1 MQSLP
6 LSAFTYDLPADRI
19 ALYPLPERDQSKLL
33 VYQEGHIEHRT
44 FTNITEYLPEN
55 TLLVF
60 NNTRVIPARLHFSKD
75 TGATIEIFLL
85 SPITPSPLVAQA
97 MLATGTATWHCTIG
111 NLKKW
116 TDGTVLKKD
125 LGVITLEARLEDR
138 ARGLVAFTWG
148 RLVQSTDTNTVDRGL
163 WTVDI
168 TFAEVIGRSGETP
181 LPPYLK
187 RKAEQTDRDRYQTVY
202 ARAEGAVAAPTA
214 GLHFTPHVLDALT
227 QKGIRTDFLTL
238 HVSAGTFQ
246 PVKTENAA
254 EHTMHQEQVLV
265 TRANLQ
271 NLLDPTRRIVP
282 VGTTSMRTLESL
294 YWYGVNLG
302 TDTNAPFTI
311 RQHDPYEAKGPLPS
325 RHEAL
330 QRVLHTMERLNL
342 ETLTGETAIYIMPGY
357 TFRVCDA
364 LVTNFHQPAS
374 TLILL
379 VAAFI
384 GEDWRK
390 VYNEAMEKGY
400 RFLSY
405 GDSSLL
411 VPKGSP
417 PSTVHS
423 PR

>member
-1 MQSLP
+1 MQSIP
-6 LSAFTYDLPADRI
+6 LSSFTYDLPNDRI

-33 VYQEGHIEHRT
+33 VYQQGLIEHRI
-44 FTNITEYLPEN
+44 FTDITEYLPSD

-60 NNTRVIPARLHFSKD
+60 NNTRVIPARLHFYKD

-85 SPITPSPLVAQA
+85 SPVAPSTLVAQA
-97 MLATGTATWHCTIG
+97 MLATGSATWHCTIG

-116 TDGTVLKKD
+116 TDGTTLKKD
-125 LGVITLEARLEDR
+125 LGGVLLEAQLHDR
-138 ARGLVAFTWG
+138 AKGLVTFTWSA
-148 RLVQSTDTNTVDRGL
+148 LMQSKVHSPRSTETGIAVDRGP
-163 WTVDI
+163 WTVDLS
-168 TFAEVIGRSGETP
+168 FAEVISRSGETP

-187 RKAEQTDRDRYQTVY
+187 RKAEDADRDRYQTVY
-202 ARAEGAVAAPTA
+202 ARNAGAVAAPTA
-214 GLHFTPHVLDALT
+214 GLHFTPRVLGALT
-227 QKGIRTDFLTL
+227 AKGIHTDFLTL

-254 EHTMHQEQVLV
+254 DHTMHQEQVII

-271 NLLDPTRRIVP
+271 NLLDSTRRIVP

-294 YWYGVNLG
+294 YWYGVKLT
-302 TDTNAPFTI
+302 TDPNATFSI
-311 RQHDPYEAKGPLPS
+311 RQTDPYETTGPLS
-325 RHEAL
+325 TRQEAL
-330 QRVLHTMERLNL
+330 QRVFDYMQFHDLD
-342 ETLTGETAIYIMPGY
+342 TLTGETAIYIMPGY

-390 VYNEAMEKGY
+390 VYSEAVDRGY

-411 VPKGSP
+411 MPKGS
-417 PSTVHS
+417 
-423 PR
+423 